1 MAKLTDIEIQDKF
14 KNIENR
20 IKTGGYF
27 TRNDI
32 QEALDKIKG
41 YGYSPDFKKQKLSE
55 LIKRTNVKVIGIRT
69 IFEPRGN
76 LKEEDKTMD
85 FLKDIFSY
93 DGVIERQ

>member
-27 TRNDI
+27 TRTDI
-32 QEALDKIKG
+32 QEALDKIRG

-55 LIKRTNVKVIGIRT
+55 MIKRTEVKIVGIRT
-69 IFEPRGN
+69 TYTPRED

-85 FLKDIFSY
+85 FLKDIYSY
-93 DGVIERQ
+93 SGVIED